1 MDFSHYWTHF
11 FTPILEIAVI
21 ATMLNYIFS
30 FFWNSRSLDLMLGL
44 FAFFIIFLASSW
56 LELPVLQH
64 IMETFCNVA
73 VIAILIIFQPEL
85 RMALSKFS
93 LKGKRNRQSSEFDQ
107 FLDQLT
113 TSIYR
118 MSDRKI
124 GALIAIEN
132 HDSLEDL
139 SQKGI
144 LLQAKFSSEL
154 IESIFS
160 HSSPLHDGAVIIR
173 ETTLLAAQVILPIV
187 EENATLIRSMGTRH
201 RAALS
206 LSQIC
211 DALLIVVSE
220 ETGKVSIAREGIITR
235 GIKIDRFKGVIRSV
249 YPLMQKAPAPKTRFA
264 WVRR

>member
-1 MDFSHYWTHF
+1 
-11 FTPILEIAVI
+11 
-21 ATMLNYIFS
+21 
-30 FFWNSRSLDLMLGL
+30 
-44 FAFFIIFLASSW
+44 
-56 LELPVLQH
+56 
-64 IMETFCNVA
+64 METFGSVA
-73 VIAILIIFQPEL
+73 VMAILIVFQPEL
-85 RMALSKFS
+85 RIALSKFS
-93 LKGKRNRQSSEFDQ
+93 LKGKRNREYNEFDQ

-113 TSIYR
+113 SSIYR
-118 MSDRKI
+118 MSDRRI

-139 SQKGI
+139 AQKGV

-160 HSSPLHDGAVIIR
+160 HSSPLHDGAVILR
-173 ETTLLAAQVILPIV
+173 ETTILAAQVILPIA
-187 EENATLIRSMGTRH
+187 EENAPLVRSMGTRH

-211 DALLIVVSE
+211 DSLLIVVSE

-249 YPLMQKAPAPKTRFA
+249 FPSPQSAPAAKVRFS
-264 WVRR
+264 WLKR